1 LLAAPFAA
9 VEKELA
15 KLREVDRARIGVSE
29 LPPAALE
36 PIAC

>member
-15 KLREVDRARIGVSE
+15 ELREVDRARIEGDV
-29 LPPAALE
+29 A
-36 PIAC
+36 